1 MSHSLLRY
9 AMPSFAMTPLGYKY
23 RSRRGGFVAGYFFHQ
38 SAEGKVRFADDFA
51 PLVVIL
57 ARFTGG
63 GGAVSCVDRVVP
75 VFCDT
80 A

>member
-23 RSRRGGFVAGYFFHQ
+23 RSRRGGFVARCFIHQ

-57 ARFTGG
+57 ARFTGRE
-63 GGAVSCVDRVVP
+63 VSCVDRVAP